1 MSLLPIS
8 VDSRSRCDYNCDDN
22 FSVFAEDCTSM
33 YERFGARV
41 SVRNTTLQFDNLI
54 TKCAMQDTSLRD
66 VVYDVLRDYVPDS
79 RRFSVYLKGGSAIA
93 EMTNE
98 SEFYRGDIDIGVK
111 HEDPKEFERMMF
123 AQNFGRRGGCGGGR
137 CLGDREDEEPSLE
150 TELNGETDEK
160 LLCGF
165 DVKAMKIAF
174 RRGIQ
179 RCENRIIR
187 SLITEWGRV
196 RDFLLTGTLNEPGS
210 LARADTADA
219 ASAAA
224 AASEND
230 AVSCYLFDTY
240 NSVLNEIR
248 LSRRRSKLTLDDFK
262 GNRIF
267 CSFASTNSHVPLP
280 CFFPDF
286 LSLSPPPTSHLS
298 RRSFLIFS
306 AATFNLVLFF
316 LFVSF
321 PGISRFSL
329 QSS

>member
-1 MSLLPIS
+1 MFA
-8 VDSRSRCDYNCDDN
+8 DN
-22 FSVFAEDCTSM
+22 CTSL
-33 YERFGARV
+33 YERFGSRV

-66 VVYDVLRDYVPDS
+66 LVYDVLRDYVPDS
-79 RRFSVYLKGGSAIA
+79 RRFCVYLKGGSAIA

-111 HEDPKEFERMMF
+111 HEDAREFEEMMF
-123 AQNFGRRGGCGGGR
+123 SQDFVRFDRRRGI
-137 CLGDREDEEPSLE
+137 EAE
-150 TELNGETDEK
+150 TAEGPAAANTNGESEEK

-179 RCENRIIR
+179 RCENRIIQ

-210 LARADTADA
+210 LAGAVTATTT
-219 ASAAA
+219 AA
-224 AASEND
+224 AASANTNEERED
-230 AVSCYLFDTY
+230 DSVSCYLFDTY

-262 GNRIF
+262 GKSCFR
-267 CSFASTNSHVPLP
+267 STFIILS
-280 CFFPDF
+280 F
-286 LSLSPPPTSHLS
+286 LSVFISPILC
-298 RRSFLIFS
+298 
-306 AATFNLVLFF
+306 LFF
-316 LFVSF
+316 FLNFV
-321 PGISRFSL
+321 
-329 QSS
+329 